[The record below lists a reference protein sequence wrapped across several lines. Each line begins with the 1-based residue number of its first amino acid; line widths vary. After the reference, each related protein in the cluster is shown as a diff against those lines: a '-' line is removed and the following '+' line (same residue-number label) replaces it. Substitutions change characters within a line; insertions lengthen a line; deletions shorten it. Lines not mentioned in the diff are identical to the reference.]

1 MKFDQL
7 DRAILAHFSPG
18 FGGTE
23 IPDWLMPYLENG
35 LGGITL
41 FSSNTPSIEV
51 ATELVEKMKSI
62 APDLIVSI
70 DEEGGDV
77 TRLYVPEGSPFPT
90 PALLGRCNDVG
101 LTSDSYFVPSS
112 ATA

>member
-90 PALLGRCNDVG
+90 PALLGRCNDVD
-101 LTSDSYFVPSS
+101 LTTDSYFELGKV
-112 ATA
+112 

>member
-1 MKFDQL
+1 MGTLNGCLNSSCNTCCLVLLIDSETNCNRSHIRSRKRMKFDQL

-62 APDLIVSI
+62 APDLI
-70 DEEGGDV
+70 
-77 TRLYVPEGSPFPT
+77 
-90 PALLGRCNDVG
+90 
-101 LTSDSYFVPSS
+101 
-112 ATA
+112 